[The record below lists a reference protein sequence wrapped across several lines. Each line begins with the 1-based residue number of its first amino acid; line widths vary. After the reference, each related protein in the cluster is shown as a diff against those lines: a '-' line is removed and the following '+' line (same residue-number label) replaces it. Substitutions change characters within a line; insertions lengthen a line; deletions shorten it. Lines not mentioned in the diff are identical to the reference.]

1 LTSKT
6 RVGRDSL
13 VTSSDELRHASERIE
28 ESGSMSLDT
37 EFMREKTYRARLCL
51 VQVAANDHIFLLDPL
66 SGLDLQPIADLIA
79 DPSVEVLV
87 HAGKQDF
94 DIFFERYGVVPKN
107 VFDVQLA
114 ASFAGYGASL
124 PYGRLVE
131 EILGL
136 PLEKGE
142 SYTDWCARP
151 LTGSQLRYASD
162 DVRYLP
168 AIAAKLRSQLAEMG
182 RSAWIREEM
191 GFYETPDSYGSR
203 PEEAWKKVTGR
214 GGLRPRQVT
223 VLKELAR
230 WREEAAAQRD
240 LPRGWVVKD
249 PTLIELAR
257 RAPSNGNDL
266 LAIRGLTSKE
276 VDRSGHA
283 LLEAIQRGRKAPE
296 VELPAQPARSAQQR
310 ARMISGLADAIVR
323 SRCDHADIATEV
335 VATRGELEAL
345 LLDVFSGAV
354 DEADHRLLR
363 GWRRELAGD
372 AVLALARGEIGVKA
386 SSSPPYVEEVSL

>member
-6 RVGRDSL
+6 RVGRDAL
-13 VTSSDELRHASERIE
+13 VTSEDELRHAAERIQ

-66 SGLDLQPIADLIA
+66 SGLDLQPIADLVA

-94 DIFFERYGVVPKN
+94 DIFFERYGVVPAN

-151 LTGSQLRYASD
+151 LTESQLRYASD

-182 RSAWIREEM
+182 RSAWVREEM
-191 GFYETPDSYGSR
+191 SVYETPDSFGSR
-203 PEEAWKKVTGR
+203 PDEAWKKVTGR
-214 GGLRPRQVT
+214 GALRPKQVA

-230 WREEAAAQRD
+230 WREETASQRD

-257 RAPSNGNDL
+257 RAPSNSNDL

-276 VDRSGHA
+276 VERSGHA
-283 LLEAIQRGRKAPE
+283 LLDAIQTGRTGPE
-296 VELPAQPARSAQQR
+296 VKMPAQPPRSAQQR

-335 VATRGELEAL
+335 VATRGELESL
-345 LLDVFSGAV
+345 LLDVFSNRV
-354 DEADHRLLR
+354 DEANHRLLR

-372 AVLALARGEIGVKA
+372 AVLALARGEVGVKA
-386 SSSPPYVEEVSL
+386 SPKPPYVEEVSL

>member
-1 LTSKT
+1 
-6 RVGRDSL
+6 
-13 VTSSDELRHASERIE
+13 
-28 ESGSMSLDT
+28 MSLDT

-66 SGLDLQPIADLIA
+66 SGLDLQPIADLVA

-94 DIFFERYGVVPKN
+94 DIFFERYGVVPAN

-151 LTGSQLRYASD
+151 LTESQLRYASD

-182 RSAWIREEM
+182 RSAWVREEM
-191 GFYETPDSYGSR
+191 SVYETPDSFGSR
-203 PEEAWKKVTGR
+203 PDEAWKKVTGR
-214 GGLRPRQVT
+214 GALRPKQVA

-230 WREEAAAQRD
+230 WREETASQRD

-257 RAPSNGNDL
+257 RAPSNSNDL

-276 VDRSGHA
+276 VERSGHA
-283 LLEAIQRGRKAPE
+283 LLDAIQTGRTGPE
-296 VELPAQPARSAQQR
+296 VKMPAQPPRSAQQR

-335 VATRGELEAL
+335 VATRGELESL
-345 LLDVFSGAV
+345 LLDVFSNRV
-354 DEADHRLLR
+354 DEANHRLLR

-372 AVLALARGEIGVKA
+372 AVLALARGEVGVKA
-386 SSSPPYVEEVSL
+386 SPKPPYVEEVSL